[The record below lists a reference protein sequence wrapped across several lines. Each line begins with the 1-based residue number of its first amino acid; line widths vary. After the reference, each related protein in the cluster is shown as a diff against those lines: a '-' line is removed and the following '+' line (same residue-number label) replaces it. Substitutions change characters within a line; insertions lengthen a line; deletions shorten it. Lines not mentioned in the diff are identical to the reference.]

1 MNKSILACLFLVLML
16 INHYIYLC
24 LERNYFSCISSLAS
38 VLLHDELLTGK
49 CPSTFK
55 LGLMDNFEIA

>member
-1 MNKSILACLFLVLML
+1 
-16 INHYIYLC
+16 
-24 LERNYFSCISSLAS
+24 
-38 VLLHDELLTGK
+38 LHDELLTGK